1 MVTVTFHTCVI
12 KPIILIYLT
21 SIQRPR
27 KVGAKFT
34 GEKLAPDEY
43 YQPNLSFDYD
53 GKRDRW
59 NGYDLDN
66 HQAVLEEYTKIEEVC
81 MEYELII
88 TLINFRHECDIRAQ

>member
-1 MVTVTFHTCVI
+1 MTQVLGSLVYICDANQPFFYH
-12 KPIILIYLT
+12 T

-81 MEYELII
+81 V
-88 TLINFRHECDIRAQ
+88 D